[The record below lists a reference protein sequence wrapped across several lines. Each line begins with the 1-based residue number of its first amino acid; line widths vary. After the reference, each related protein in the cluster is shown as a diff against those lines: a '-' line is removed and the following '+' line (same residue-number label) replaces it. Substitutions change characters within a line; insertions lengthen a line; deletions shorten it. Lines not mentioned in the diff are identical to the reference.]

1 MVRGFSRYD
10 VGLLV
15 VSLIWGANF
24 SFSKLALA
32 HIGPLPFAA
41 LRFVLS
47 SVLLVA
53 VFWSIERPGQIP
65 RAVLWRLM
73 AWGIVGHTLN
83 QAFFLYGLRHTTAT
97 NSALIFATLPVVVA
111 LFGIASGRERPEARV
126 WAAIGLGTV
135 GVVLVVAAQGAHF
148 TLDTLAGDALT
159 IAAVICWASFLVG
172 VRDVAMSRSALEVA
186 AVTHV
191 GGTPGLVLAAAPG
204 LATVDLPTLS
214 PVVWMALIY
223 SSVFSSLFA
232 MVLWTRG
239 LKALGGNRTAL
250 YNCVT
255 PVFAALVAWLLLGER
270 PAPLQGVGAA
280 LVIGGILV
288 SRAPAQAEEV

>member
-10 VGLLV
+10 VGLLG

-24 SFSKLALA
+24 SISKLALG
-32 HIGPLPFAA
+32 HLGPLPFAA
-41 LRFVLS
+41 LRFLLS
-47 SVLLVA
+47 SALLVA
-53 VFWSIERPGQIP
+53 VFWSVERPGRIP
-65 RAVLWRLM
+65 APALRRLL
-73 AWGIVGHTLN
+73 AWGVVGHTLN
-83 QAFFLYGLRHTTAT
+83 QIFFLYGLRHTTAT

-111 LFGIASGRERPEARV
+111 LLGIATGRERPEPRV
-126 WAAIGLGTV
+126 WAGIGLGTV

-148 TLDTLAGDALT
+148 TVDTLMGDALT
-159 IAAVICWASFLVG
+159 IASVICWAAFLVG
-172 VRDVAMSRSALEVA
+172 VREVAMSRSALEVA
-186 AVTHV
+186 AVTHL
-191 GGTPGLVLAAAPG
+191 GGTPGLVLAATPG
-204 LATVDLPTLS
+204 LVAVDLPTLA
-214 PVVWMALIY
+214 PIVWIALIY
-223 SSVFSSLFA
+223 SAVFSSLFA

-288 SRAPAQAEEV
+288 SRAPVRSDPA

>member
-1 MVRGFSRYD
+1 MARGFSRFD
-10 VGLLV
+10 VGLLG

-24 SFSKLALA
+24 SVSKLALG
-32 HIGPLPFAA
+32 HLGPLPFAA
-41 LRFVLS
+41 LRFILS
-47 SVLLVA
+47 SVVLM
-53 VFWSIERPGQIP
+53 
-65 RAVLWRLM
+65 AVLWGVERSARIPRPALWRLL
-73 AWGIVGHTLN
+73 AWGVVGHTLN
-83 QAFFLYGLRHTTAT
+83 QAFFLNGLQHTTAT

-111 LFGIASGRERPEARV
+111 VLGIATGRERPEPRV
-126 WAAIGLGTV
+126 WAGIGLGTV

-148 TLDTLAGDALT
+148 TADTLLGDALT
-159 IAAVICWASFLVG
+159 IAAVICWASFLLG
-172 VRDVAMSRSALEVA
+172 LRDVAMSQSALQVA
-186 AVTHV
+186 AITHL

-204 LATVDLPTLS
+204 LAAVELTSLS
-214 PVVWMALIY
+214 PMVWIALIY
-223 SSVFSSLFA
+223 SSVFSSLVA

-239 LKALGGNRTAL
+239 LKALGGSRTAL

-270 PAPLQGVGAA
+270 PAPLQGVGAV